1 MRTGEPIT
9 AAPGSTRDKVL
20 SLGAEVVMGGL
31 RTDLKPYPRYRS
43 RNYALFNNGTWV
55 ENVMVGAPDKSV
67 RTSVPIPPGSTTA
80 SIAFVDS
87 GDHEQFDESNYVP
100 GGWIKEEEASDAAR
114 LRVQWVAGYMV
125 DEDTGEGS
133 LASVVLAGIS
143 RFSNCEPDDR
153 FPLTR
158 GRVWY
163 TIEQVGTTNY
173 VRLWARGSLVC
184 SGSRTGNGLV
194 TLSSNNSSG
203 LTGTALLT
211 YSADVGPLTSFIT
224 VRYAS
229 AYYLHYST
237 SALSYPRTPE
247 MTIYDKGVANYIV
260 ITPILSGG
268 SYNYAV
274 QALGDDGTL
283 ESPVSVP
290 TDSPKLI
297 KSPPLPVK
305 SLAATGT
312 AAAITVTWVAQEGGC
327 NYMVYSSK
335 PDEPVNLGQ
344 WPLPVPILRPIGA
357 SSCVLA
363 PVTGYAPLDRTTAW
377 TTFYQGMDD
386 VVANINSAYDAGTV
400 GFTTTL
406 DAQSAR
412 ANDFLRDLSDSVG
425 IPTPQHDEQIA
436 QAFSNLRSAAVFAQS
451 ITDVAT
457 FKLSIYQAMSTFLC
471 EMGLVVDGMTSRYSF
486 SDGSLP
492 WSGSGTSDGPEGSME
507 AGGLVSGVS
516 VKGLVTPLVT
526 NRVVRVIVRCTRVS
540 DGLQEVNDEILDIE
554 LDASGNIV
562 LPRPNHAYIT
572 GISSDNLSLTFSVMS
587 KTDDQVVAA
596 SSLAIYYAA
605 APNSPSYVTPAGYAV
620 VSSDVTG
627 MVTASVTVAF
637 PLAGYYVVAA
647 KALSAAGTQ
656 SSGAKESTIWVGTEQ
671 PASATS
677 VSANVI
683 RSTPVEPVEDD

>member
-9 AAPGSTRDKVL
+9 AAPGRTSDKVL
-20 SLGAEVVMGGL
+20 SLGAEIVMGGI
-31 RTDLKPYPRYRS
+31 RADLKPYPRYRA

-67 RTSVPIPPGSTTA
+67 RVAVPIPPGSTTA

-87 GDHEQFDESNYVP
+87 GDHEQFDETNYVP
-100 GGWIKEEEASDAAR
+100 GGWIKEEESADAAR
-114 LRVQWVAGYMV
+114 LRVQWVAGYRV

-133 LASVVLAGIS
+133 LASVVLTGIS

-163 TIEQVGTTNY
+163 TIEQVGTTTF
-173 VRLWARGSLVC
+173 VRLWARGSLVA
-184 SGSRTGNGLV
+184 SGSRTGDGLV
-194 TLSSNNSSG
+194 TLAANNSSG

-211 YSADVGPLTSFIT
+211 YSADVGPNTAFVT
-224 VRYAS
+224 CRYAA

-260 ITPILSGG
+260 ITPILPGG
-268 SYNYAV
+268 SYNYSV

-283 ESPVSVP
+283 ESPVSAP
-290 TDSPKLI
+290 ADSPKLI
-297 KSPPLPVK
+297 KSPPLPVT

-312 AAAITVTWVAQEGGC
+312 AAAITVTWVAGEGGC
-327 NYMVYSSK
+327 TYMVYSSL

-344 WPLPVPILRPIGA
+344 WPLPSPILRPIGA

-377 TTFYQGMDD
+377 QTFYQGIDD
-386 VVANINSAYDAGTV
+386 VVANMNAAYTVGTV
-400 GFTTTL
+400 GFVTTL
-406 DAQSAR
+406 DTQSAR

-436 QAFSNLRSAAVFAQS
+436 MAFDNLREAAVFAQA
-451 ITDVAT
+451 ITDIPT
-457 FKLSIYQAMSTFLC
+457 FQLSIYQAMSTFLC
-471 EMGLVVDGMTSRYSF
+471 EMGIVVEGNTSRYIF
-486 SDGSLP
+486 DDGSLP

-507 AGGLVSGVS
+507 AGGGLVSGVS

-526 NRVVRVIVRCTRVS
+526 NRIVRVIVRCTRVA
-540 DGLQEVNDEILDIE
+540 DGLQEVNDEVLDIE
-554 LDASGNIV
+554 LDASGNV
-562 LPRPNHAYIT
+562 MLPRPNQSYIT
-572 GISSDNLSLTFSVMS
+572 GISANNLTVTFSLMS

-596 SSLAIYYAA
+596 STLAVYYAA
-605 APNSPSYVTPAGYAV
+605 APSSPTYVTPAGSAA
-620 VSSDVTG
+620 VSSEVTG
-627 MVTASVTVAF
+627 MVTADVPVTF
-637 PLAGYYVVAA
+637 PSAGYYVVAS
-647 KALSAAGTQ
+647 KALSAAGVQ

-671 PASATS
+671 PAAATS

-683 RSTPVEPVEDD
+683 RSTPVEPVED